1 MTPDEHMLV
10 LQLLFKQRQALRILL
25 DMLKSRGVL
34 TDDDEQAFSSAQTQ
48 NAPSNAAIFE
58 EAKSLYLML
67 ADSLELETGLLREW
81 NPPISFFEPP
91 KS

>member
-1 MTPDEHMLV
+1 MTPDEHMLI

-34 TDDDEQAFSSAQTQ
+34 TDDDDKAFASVQLQ
-48 NAPSNAAIFE
+48 DAPSNAAIFE
-58 EAKSLYLML
+58 EAKSLYLKL
-67 ADSLELETGLLREW
+67 ADSLELDTGPLREW